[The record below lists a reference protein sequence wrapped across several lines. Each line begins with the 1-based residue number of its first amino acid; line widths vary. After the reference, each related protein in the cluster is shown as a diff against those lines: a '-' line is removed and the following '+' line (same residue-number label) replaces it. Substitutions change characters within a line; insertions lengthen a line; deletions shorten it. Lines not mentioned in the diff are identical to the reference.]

1 MNIGRKMMGP
11 IGLDVGS
18 TRIKAVQLRH
28 GPTGPELVHATSIQR
43 MRAGEPF
50 GPAEAARLAGVLRRQ
65 GFVGHRVVT
74 SLPPGKLLS
83 GVMELPPVSSG
94 APLDLIARQE
104 LARATKSD
112 PGAIEVSWWVLP
124 GGARAA
130 EGTHAMAV
138 GCKHED
144 ALELLDAMSAADLDV
159 LAIDAPATAL
169 ATAVAPM
176 SGSAGELSGMVDIG
190 HSGAMVVMLL
200 GRMVVY
206 ERVLGECGVGR
217 LLDGL
222 AARLGAE
229 RADAEVLLKSVG
241 CRGNSAGGEP
251 HPGRRSTDEED
262 VRADVRAVATGFV
275 DALIGELRLSMSYA
289 MRRFDAPM
297 PRVLLT
303 GGAAA
308 MPGLGERVSEQLDVE
323 CRVPGL
329 ADVCAVEQ
337 DRVPS
342 ALGPEG
348 MLALGLAL
356 HSGSEGRS

>member
-1 MNIGRKMMGP
+1 MTMGP

-18 TRIKAVQLRH
+18 TRIKAVQVRH
-28 GPTGPELVHATSIQR
+28 APTGPELVHSTSIQR
-43 MRAGEPF
+43 IRACEEF
-50 GPAEAARLAGVLRRQ
+50 GPADAARLAGVLRRQ
-65 GFVGHRVVT
+65 GFEGQRVVMCM
-74 SLPPGKLLS
+74 PPGKLLS

-94 APLDLIARQE
+94 APLDQIARQE

-138 GCKHED
+138 GCRHED
-144 ALELLDAMSAADLDV
+144 AFALLDTMEAAQMDV

-169 ATAVAPM
+169 AAAVAPM
-176 SGSAGELSGMVDIG
+176 SGSGGELSGVVDIG

-217 LLDGL
+217 LIDGL
-222 AARLGAE
+222 AKRLGID
-229 RADAEVLLKSVG
+229 RGDAEVLLTSVG
-241 CRGNSAGGEP
+241 CRGVNTGQEA
-251 HPGRRSTDEED
+251 HPARRTTDDEG
-262 VRADVRAVATGFV
+262 VRADVRAAASGFA

-308 MPGLGERVSEQLDVE
+308 MPGLAERVSEQLDVE

-329 ADVCAVEQ
+329 VEVCAADEQ
-337 DRVPS
+337 VAPR

-356 HSGSEGRS
+356 HSGSGGHS